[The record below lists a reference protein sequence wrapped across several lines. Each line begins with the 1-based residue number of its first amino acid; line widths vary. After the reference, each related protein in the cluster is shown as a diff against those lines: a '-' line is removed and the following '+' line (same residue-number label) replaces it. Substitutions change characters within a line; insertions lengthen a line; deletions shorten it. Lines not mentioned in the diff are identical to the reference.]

1 MLLLRA
7 LSIAK
12 MKMMSIKRAKL
23 ITLSSIKKGLG
34 LTVLAFFVGGCDFSP
49 RIHKKIIVAQEYVM
63 AQRYRDAI
71 KEYNDIL
78 AQNPPSE
85 IQVKIHYQLGGIHST
100 NLGENKLAVGHFSK
114 VADHTQDPLW
124 LVKSEERM
132 GEIHF
137 SFLRDYAR
145 ALENY
150 KMLFYFTPKLAK
162 RDFYEYRLALCYNKL
177 GLEDEAQ
184 KIFLNIKK
192 RPQHEY
198 YISSIFELGSL
209 HFLKEEWQKAVDYW
223 SEYIKK
229 EKRRDN
235 IVQAKFLMANAY
247 ETMEDLQKAYNI
259 YYSILGEYPNTQVIQ
274 NRLRS
279 IYERRIARKR

>member
-1 MLLLRA
+1 M
-7 LSIAK
+7 
-12 MKMMSIKRAKL
+12 
-23 ITLSSIKKGLG
+23 
-34 LTVLAFFVGGCDFSP
+34 
-49 RIHKKIIVAQEYVM
+49 AQEYVM

-78 AQNPPSE
+78 DENPPSE
-85 IQVKIHYQLGGIHST
+85 IQVKIHYQLGEIHST
-100 NLGENKLAVGHFSK
+100 NLGENKKAVEHFSK
-114 VADHTQDPLW
+114 VEEHTEDPLW
-124 LVKSEERM
+124 LVKSQERM

-137 SFLRDYAR
+137 SYLRDFKR

-150 KMLFYFTPKLAK
+150 KMLFNFTPKLAR
-162 RDFYEYRLALCYNKL
+162 RDFYEHRLALSYNKL
-177 GLEDEAQ
+177 GQEEKAKQILL
-184 KIFLNIKK
+184 KIIQH
-192 RPQHEY
+192 PQHEY
-198 YISSIFELGSL
+198 YVRAIFELGSL
-209 HFLKEEWQKAVDYW
+209 HFLKEEWQLAIDYW
-223 SEYIKK
+223 SDYIKK

-235 IVQAKFLMANAY
+235 VVQAKFLMANAY

>member
-1 MLLLRA
+1 MPFLLA
-7 LSIAK
+7 
-12 MKMMSIKRAKL
+12 
-23 ITLSSIKKGLG
+23 IKKGLG
-34 LTVLAFFVGGCDFSP
+34 LAVLAFFVCACDFSP
-49 RIHKKIIVAQEYVM
+49 RIHQKIIVAQEYVM

-78 AQNPPSE
+78 DESPPSE
-85 IQVKIHYQLGGIHST
+85 IQVKIHYQLGEIHST
-100 NLGENKLAVGHFSK
+100 NLGENEKAVEHFSK
-114 VADHTQDPLW
+114 VKDHTEDPLW
-124 LVKSEERM
+124 LVKSQERM

-137 SFLRDYAR
+137 SYLRDFKS
-145 ALENY
+145 ALTNY
-150 KMLFYFTPKLAK
+150 KMLFNFTPKLAR
-162 RDFYEYRLALCYNKL
+162 RDFYEHRLALSHNKL
-177 GLEDEAQ
+177 GQEDKAMEILLEIIQ
-184 KIFLNIKK
+184 

-198 YISSIFELGSL
+198 YVSSIFELGSL
-209 HFLKEEWQKAVDYW
+209 HFLKEEWQVAIDYW

-247 ETMEDLQKAYNI
+247 ETMEELQKAYNI

>member
-1 MLLLRA
+1 MSYLL
-7 LSIAK
+7 
-12 MKMMSIKRAKL
+12 
-23 ITLSSIKKGLG
+23 SIKKGLG
-34 LTVLAFFVGGCDFSP
+34 FIVLAFFVCACDFSP
-49 RIHKKIIVAQEYVM
+49 RIHKKIIVAQEHLM
-63 AQRYRDAI
+63 AQRYKDAI

-78 AQNPPSE
+78 AENPPSE
-85 IQVKIHYQLGGIHST
+85 IQVKIHYQLGEIHST
-100 NLGENKLAVGHFSK
+100 NLGENTKAVSHF
-114 VADHTQDPLW
+114 VQVQEHTEDPLW
-124 LVKSEERM
+124 LVKSQERM
-132 GEIHF
+132 GEIYF
-137 SFLRDYAR
+137 NYLRNYEQ

-150 KMLFYFTPKLAK
+150 KRLFNFTPKLAR
-162 RDFYEYRLALCYNKL
+162 RDFYEHRLALIHAKL
-177 GLEDEAQ
+177 GNEEKAKDLLQAIIQ
-184 KIFLNIKK
+184 

-209 HFLKEEWQKAVDYW
+209 HFLKEEWQTAIDYW
-223 SEYIKK
+223 SDFIQK

-259 YYSILGEYPNTQVIQ
+259 YYSILGEYPNTEVIQ